1 MNHLNKKYSPKN
13 QKYRNKKKNTHPY
26 FDQEAKEFA
35 QVLQK
40 QRSLFVSSLDCNITK
55 NLLGN
60 SSQNE
65 TQDGLKNSSNLR
77 SQNCQHNSNLT
88 KITYENRAF
97 CSNSQSIN
105 YQNKHTKISEV
116 DDENQCLE
124 FQSLSK
130 QRIKRMANISIIYG
144 SQLFDKNI
152 DIDEIKNKYFE
163 VTFDQLKILTF
174 VKKNYVF
181 LKKVITL
188 QLKSNWSWDRI
199 LPLIRSIL
207 LLGAAELFFQ
217 PRRIIFN
224 EAIEITK
231 IFSIEGGDEF
241 SFVNAVLQKVYNYYE
256 NKNLLRPQK

>member
-1 MNHLNKKYSPKN
+1 MNRLNNKN
-13 QKYRNKKKNTHPY
+13 LAKSQKYRNKKKNTLPY
-26 FDQEAKEFA
+26 FDLEAKEFA
-35 QVLQK
+35 HVLQK
-40 QRSLFVSSLDCNITK
+40 QRSLFVSSLDCNSSK
-55 NLLGN
+55 NLPGN
-60 SSQNE
+60 LSQNDTE
-65 TQDGLKNSSNLR
+65 NGLKNCDILR
-77 SQNCQHNSNLT
+77 PQSCQHNSNLM

-97 CSNSQSIN
+97 CSNSESIN
-105 YQNKHTKISEV
+105 HQNKHIKNFED
-116 DDENQCLE
+116 DDENSCLE

-144 SQLFDKNI
+144 SQLFDQNI

-188 QLKSNWSWDRI
+188 QLKSNWSWDRM

>member
-65 TQDGLKNSSNLR
+65 TQDGLKNSGNLR
-77 SQNCQHNSNLT
+77 SQSCQHNSNLT

-105 YQNKHTKISEV
+105 YQNKHLKNSEV
-116 DDENQCLE
+116 LDENQCLE

>member
-35 QVLQK
+35 HVLQK
-40 QRSLFVSSLDCNITK
+40 QRSLFESSLDCNITK

-65 TQDGLKNSSNLR
+65 TQDGLKNSGNLR
-77 SQNCQHNSNLT
+77 SQSCQHNSNLT

-116 DDENQCLE
+116 LDENQCLE

>member
-1 MNHLNKKYSPKN
+1 MNDLNKKYSPKN

-26 FDQEAKEFA
+26 FDPEAKEFA
-35 QVLQK
+35 HVLQK
-40 QRSLFVSSLDCNITK
+40 QRSLFESSLDCNITK

-65 TQDGLKNSSNLR
+65 TQDGLKNSDNLR
-77 SQNCQHNSNLT
+77 TQSCQHNSNLM

-97 CSNSQSIN
+97 CSNSESIN
-105 YQNKHTKISEV
+105 YQNKHTKISE
-116 DDENQCLE
+116 DDEENSCLE

-144 SQLFDKNI
+144 SQLFDQNI

>member
-26 FDQEAKEFA
+26 FDQETKEFA
-35 QVLQK
+35 HVLQK
-40 QRSLFVSSLDCNITK
+40 QRSLFESSLECNITK

-60 SSQNE
+60 SSQND
-65 TQDGLKNSSNLR
+65 TQGSLKNLDNLR
-77 SQNCQHNSNLT
+77 NQSCQHNSNLM

-97 CSNSQSIN
+97 CSNSESIN
-105 YQNKHTKISEV
+105 YQNKHVKNSE
-116 DDENQCLE
+116 DDEENSCLE